1 VEVAVQPKDR
11 AEIVRDLRLGEP
23 ADVTAIRQTPA
34 EEDHHSP
41 QWLPGGRTILFTLH
55 EGAERFSVAAVSLGS
70 GERKTLI
77 ESGFDARY
85 SPSGHLV
92 YAKGSA
98 ILAVPFDVDRLEVTG
113 APVTLIEHVAT
124 SPKDGY
130 GAFRMSRNGSIV
142 FEPARSLEGR
152 VLTWVDRAGRETPLS
167 IPPRSFGTPRVSPD
181 GARLA
186 FAASQDDRR
195 DIWIYEL
202 ASEKLSRATLNGD
215 NDAPL
220 WTLDGRWLTYT
231 SRRADGQHLVR
242 QSAEGSVPESLLT
255 SQNRV
260 WPAAWTADNHALL
273 YDEEW
278 PTGSFH
284 ASILRVDGDR
294 QPQELLRGRRNPR
307 GPSVSPD
314 GRWLVFTP
322 NETGRGEINV
332 DAFPSL
338 GSRQQLTIDGGR
350 GAVWS
355 HDGREIFYRSPD
367 GVFSIRVDTTHGFSA
382 GKPVRLFGGRYV
394 YEYRDYDVAPDGRF
408 LMIKPSA
415 EEQTSPRL
423 DVVLNW
429 VDELTRRVPNG
440 K

>member
-1 VEVAVQPKDR
+1 M
-11 AEIVRDLRLGEP
+11 
-23 ADVTAIRQTPA
+23 
-34 EEDHHSP
+34 
-41 QWLPGGRTILFTLH
+41 
-55 EGAERFSVAAVSLGS
+55 
-70 GERKTLI
+70 
-77 ESGFDARY
+77 
-85 SPSGHLV
+85 
-92 YAKGSA
+92 
-98 ILAVPFDVDRLEVTG
+98 PFDVGRLEVTG

-195 DIWIYEL
+195 DNGIYEL
-202 ASEKLSRATLNGD
+202 ASDKLSRATFDGD

-220 WTLDGRWLTYT
+220 WTLDGRWLTCT

-278 PTGSFH
+278 PTGISH
-284 ASILRVDGDR
+284 VSILRVDGDR

-314 GRWLVFTP
+314 GRWLVFTSA
-322 NETGRGEINV
+322 ETGRGEINV

-355 HDGREIFYRSPD
+355 RDGREILYRGPD
-367 GVFSIRVDTTHGFSA
+367 GGSSIQVDTTHGFSA

-394 YEYRDYDVAPDGRF
+394 YEYRDSDVAPDGRF

-429 VDELTRRVPNG
+429 VDELTCRAPAGR
-440 K
+440 